1 MAFDLFSGFAWYI
14 SNLSPSPRKSR
25 FNIEHLLESR
35 FFLKHSA
42 DLRTPVTARVDGE
55 DRQLTNL
62 NATRISSSYKTSP
75 VNPKRQPLGA
85 IAGVFTKSEDPSQVV
100 EELLLALRHRG
111 VNKTVN
117 LVDENSA
124 IGCSSH
130 QNAAE
135 HLFQLPDA
143 TLALDGSF
151 YQRKSPVKFA
161 SGLLM
166 KGKIRSTATRVMSE
180 PGGFAILLSRGPG
193 MLAFRD
199 PNGLKPLYFAAN
211 RRMTAFA
218 SERKALWRIGL
229 AKTNRISPG
238 RIYTAT
244 QRGIKDVQLIRFK
257 RPQESHMPLEQ
268 SKQQLIRVLKRSIRR
283 ITKGIGRVAVAFS
296 GGLDS
301 AVTAAL
307 AKPLSEVELVSVG
320 LSGSPELLTVERYA
334 RELNFPIT
342 IETFEKELLED
353 YVRRIVWLIEEPNL
367 MKVSV
372 AIPLHW
378 AAMLAAKK
386 GFAVM
391 LCGQGSDELYGGYYK
406 YARTL
411 DAKGRRALVAELYQS
426 IIEAAEVNYERDEQ
440 ATSPS
445 GVELRT
451 PFADLDVI
459 RFSMTIPSEY
469 KVKTGNDVTR
479 KWILRAAAK
488 ELGVPD
494 DIAWRRK
501 KAIQH
506 GTGVENAILKLAK
519 SRNLTAQAYL
529 SKIHGE
535 VKNLETMP

>member
-1 MAFDLFSGFAWYI
+1 M
-14 SNLSPSPRKSR
+14 
-25 FNIEHLLESR
+25 
-35 FFLKHSA
+35 
-42 DLRTPVTARVDGE
+42 
-55 DRQLTNL
+55 
-62 NATRISSSYKTSP
+62 
-75 VNPKRQPLGA
+75 GA
-85 IAGVFTKSEDPSQVV
+85 IAGVFTKNEDPSQVV

-111 VNKTVN
+111 TNKTIS
-117 LVDENSA
+117 LVDENRA
-124 IGCSSH
+124 IGCSSQ
-130 QNAAE
+130 QNVEE
-135 HLFQLPDA
+135 HLFQSPKTA
-143 TLALDGSF
+143 VALDGSF
-151 YQRKSPVKFA
+151 YQRRNPAKFA
-161 SGLLM
+161 NTHLM
-166 KGKIRSTATRVMSE
+166 KAKISSAATHVMSE
-180 PGGFAILLSRGPG
+180 PGGFAILLSQKDR
-193 MLAFRD
+193 MFAFRD
-199 PNGLKPLYFAAN
+199 LNGLKPLYFATN
-211 RRMTAFA
+211 RKVTAFA
-218 SERKALWRIGL
+218 SERKALWSIGL
-229 AKTNRISPG
+229 VKTNRIYPG

-244 QRGIKDVQLIRFK
+244 GHGIRDAQLIRFK
-257 RPQESHMPLEQ
+257 RPKEIHMTLDQ
-268 SKQQLIRVLKRSIRR
+268 SKRQLIRVLKRSIRK

-334 RELNFPIT
+334 RELDLPIT
-342 IETFEKELLED
+342 IETFERDLLED

-378 AAMLAAKK
+378 ASMLAAKK
-386 GFAVM
+386 GLPVM

-406 YARTL
+406 YAKTL
-411 DAKGRRALVAELYQS
+411 GAKGRRALVAELYRS

-459 RFSMTIPSEY
+459 RFSMTVPSEY
-469 KVKTGNDVTR
+469 KVKTGDDVTR

-488 ELGVPD
+488 ELIVPD

-519 SRNLTAQAYL
+519 TRNLNAQAYL
-529 SKIHGE
+529 SKIQEE
-535 VKNLETMP
+535 VRNLETMP

>member
-1 MAFDLFSGFAWYI
+1 M
-14 SNLSPSPRKSR
+14 
-25 FNIEHLLESR
+25 
-35 FFLKHSA
+35 
-42 DLRTPVTARVDGE
+42 
-55 DRQLTNL
+55 
-62 NATRISSSYKTSP
+62 
-75 VNPKRQPLGA
+75 GA
-85 IAGVFTKSEDPSQVV
+85 IAGVFTKNEDPSQVV

-111 VNKTVN
+111 TSKTIG
-117 LVDENSA
+117 LVGENRA
-124 IGCSSH
+124 IGCASH
-130 QNAAE
+130 QNVE
-135 HLFQLPDA
+135 DHLFQSPKTA
-143 TLALDGSF
+143 VALDGSF
-151 YQRKSPVKFA
+151 YQRRNPAKFA
-161 SGLLM
+161 NTHLM
-166 KGKIRSTATRVMSE
+166 KAKISSAATRVMSE
-180 PGGFAILLSRGPG
+180 PGGFAILLSQKDR
-193 MLAFRD
+193 MVAFRD
-199 PNGLKPLYFAAN
+199 LNGLKPLYFATD
-211 RRMTAFA
+211 RKVTAFA
-218 SERKALWRIGL
+218 SERKALWSIGL
-229 AKTNRISPG
+229 VKTSRIYPG

-244 QRGIKDVQLIRFK
+244 RHGIRDTQLIRFE
-257 RPQESHMPLEQ
+257 RPKEIHTTLDQ
-268 SKQQLIRVLKRSIRR
+268 SKRQLIRVLKRSIRK

-334 RELNFPIT
+334 RELDLPIT
-342 IETFEKELLED
+342 IETFERDLLED

-378 AAMLAAKK
+378 ASMLAAKK
-386 GFAVM
+386 GLPVM

-406 YARTL
+406 YAKTL
-411 DAKGRRALVAELYQS
+411 GAEGRRALVAELYRS

-459 RFSMTIPSEY
+459 RFSLTVPSEY
-469 KVKTGNDVTR
+469 KIKTGDDVTR

-488 ELGVPD
+488 DLGVPD
-494 DIAWRRK
+494 DIVWRRK

-519 SRNLTAQAYL
+519 TRNLNAQAYL
-529 SKIHGE
+529 SKIQGE
-535 VKNLETMP
+535 VRNLETMP